1 MGTESVAN
9 LSIKPGRLAG
19 SASCHNCGKEL
30 EGAYCY
36 FCGQPDRHLVRVFPT
51 MMRELLEDAFDLDSR
66 FARTLRP
73 LLLQPGR
80 LTLDY
85 LAGKRFRYTPPLRL
99 YIFASMAFFVI
110 AALASVSA
118 INVTPPSPGES
129 NEVEAQIQ
137 FNDRPWDLETNPVVI
152 PGMPASVNKWINEE
166 IAQSPRKLK
175 ALEENPS
182 LIAEKLF
189 DVAPQ
194 AMFVLLPVF
203 ALILK
208 VWYLFARRYYYE
220 HLIFSL
226 HNHAFM
232 FVCLT
237 MAFGLEALALW
248 VDPSETGWVYRGAEW
263 LSIALLVWIPLYLLV
278 AQKRMYE
285 QGWLMTVIKYW
296 AVGMTYLIILSFAL
310 LIAAVVGFIS
320 L

>member
-1 MGTESVAN
+1 MEIEPATS
-9 LSIKPGRLAG
+9 LTIKPRRLAG
-19 SASCHNCGKEL
+19 SESCHNCGKDL

-73 LLLQPGR
+73 LLLRPGR
-80 LTLDY
+80 LTADY

-110 AALASVSA
+110 AALASFSA
-118 INVTPPSPGES
+118 INVTPPSS
-129 NEVEAQIQ
+129 DDATEVEAQIQ
-137 FNDRPWDLETNPVVI
+137 FNDRPWDLETNPVVV
-152 PGMPASVNKWINEE
+152 PGMPASVNSWINEE

-175 ALEENPS
+175 ALEEDPS

-189 DVAPQ
+189 DLAPQ

-208 VWYLFARRYYYE
+208 IWYAFARRYYYE

-226 HNHAFM
+226 HNHSFM

-237 MAFGLEALALW
+237 LAISLEALALW
-248 VDPSETGWVYRGAEW
+248 LDPGESSWAYRLLEW
-263 LSIALLVWIPLYLLV
+263 LSIALLAWVPVYLLL
-278 AQKRMYE
+278 AQKRVYG
-285 QGWLMTVIKYW
+285 QGWLMTLTKFTV
-296 AVGMTYLIILSFAL
+296 VGMTYWTILTMAL
-310 LIAAVVGFIS
+310 LIAAVVGFVSI
-320 L
+320 